1 MGSLK
6 IDFVADNSAVLRAF
20 REVQSGV
27 RSMSQTVEQQ
37 GQSIESVFNRIRSVA
52 SVAFAG
58 FTAKEIVSTLASVRG
73 EFQQSEIAF
82 ETMLGSATKAKA
94 MIADLANLAAT
105 TPFDMKGVV
114 SGAKSLLAYG
124 FAADEVT
131 DTMRR
136 LGDVCAGLGLNL
148 QDMAWLYGTTM
159 VQGRLFTQDFRQFT
173 GRGIPLAEELAKQ
186 FGVTKDKVQE
196 LVTAGKVGFPE
207 VKKAMESMTDEG
219 GQFGGLM
226 AKQSKSITG
235 QISNI
240 QDTIEMAINDLGKQT
255 EGIMNDALD
264 ITSTIVDHW
273 KEIGEVILAAA
284 SAMGLYKAMA
294 VGVAAFGTATANAGY
309 DAELSA
315 LDALLPAKEEAKK
328 SDLEEAVA
336 KGQLSEAQAQLVAA
350 KRKEVGA
357 YADSLATKAKTAQEE
372 LEQINNEVEALKNR
386 DDEAQRTLDFYQQ
399 QYEAAVQAGD
409 GLAIE
414 TAENNL
420 NTAASDKNA
429 TAKALQTAQTRQVAA
444 AKGAEAAA
452 TEANT
457 VAQGA
462 EAAATARG
470 TVAKRIHA
478 QFTLLCKRAQDAWNA
493 SMFSSPLFWIAASIA
508 GVSYAVYKLV
518 TAETAHE
525 KAVKASNEAWNEFN
539 DKLKERQS
547 QSESLVRTIQSE
559 TASEFQK
566 AQAYDTLKSLMP
578 ELTDKYDQAAIA
590 AMDFSKAQKDIAE
603 NTDSSTLEKAREDVE
618 QYKQRI
624 EELNQKLYEDQTTKG
639 GKISTYYSEQIK
651 QARENLDQALAKLV
665 RIEELQEQA
674 RENSRPIEV
683 RLKEAQEN
691 ESVRREIFDFY
702 DKAMV
707 LADDWQSANEAVNFV
722 TGETRL
728 DEFIAKAEKE
738 VADLRKEV
746 AKNPADINLRLKYDE
761 KTKVLDTLQNMK
773 AEWRATGATT
783 IPLVFK
789 ADWQSAKQSLDQARA
804 KAQALADSGSSKS
817 YLDAYNEAKT
827 AYNKA
832 QALVNKITADM
843 KKGGRA
849 YTETAYTT
857 AKDDLKTAKEAY
869 EKLGGNVSDKAAKK
883 AATDAK
889 KKAKDQR
896 KAQEELNNRLK
907 QLQQKNT
914 DDTIALMRD
923 GTEKKLAEIRNDYN
937 KRKAEID
944 KQEAELK
951 KKNKEAGKGGSLT
964 TEQSDALAMARELA
978 DRNYAKQ
985 TEEAEKEALKAQA
998 EAMRGYLREYGTY
1011 QQQKLAIAEEYAQ
1024 KIREANESADSAE
1037 TKAWKVKSL
1046 EAERDKAVQQT
1057 EIAAIRQRIDWG
1069 SVFGEFGAMFKEQLQ
1084 PTIDSLKSIAQSKEF
1099 KSSSLE
1105 EQKTLYEL
1113 INKLEQSNTV
1123 WDGDIFAKVS
1133 QDIMAYQS
1141 AMNSLVAAQER
1152 ERKATEALASAKERL
1167 KKAEADGDEVGAD
1180 IAKAEVSRAQDELA
1194 QASGSVKLFGTQV
1207 EKASSD
1213 LQSSSQQAVNQ
1224 LQQLESGLSGLT
1236 SGSLK
1241 GVGNALLSLDK
1252 LFGGDMEK
1260 KLANT
1265 LAQGFQSLLGED
1277 SKAAKALTEALGSSG
1292 MAGQIISAVLGILDL
1307 IAQNG
1312 ISGIVSSL
1320 QDTIFGAAEKM
1331 LDDVLSGDIIV
1342 KPLENLG
1349 SHLSNIAD
1357 TLTFGGFSSW
1367 TNGDSDKTLHED
1379 LERLSRTNEELQK
1392 VMEGLKEAMED
1403 ASVASSKQV
1412 YEVQKQN
1419 IETRMK
1425 NKQEQMYRSADASSK
1440 GFLGIGSER
1449 SSMYKVNEGMNAERW
1464 ERVSKAAGVAVS
1476 SAQDFFNLTSEQ
1488 MYKVQQYATEDYIL
1502 IKDLADDGKEN
1513 AGQFMDDYIEY
1524 WKELKEAE
1532 EAYYEHLTSI
1542 SFDTVESDFL
1552 SSLMDMDSDA
1562 QDFADNFEEY
1572 LKKAIM
1578 QAMIVDQ
1585 YKPQLEAWYKKLA
1598 KALEDGTMS
1607 DAEYEDLV
1615 RDYEN
1620 NIINPATATR
1630 EALQK
1635 LFGWE
1640 STSSSGQEATTI
1652 SSSGLTED
1660 TGKAIEG
1667 RFTAV
1672 QIASEGIRSSVIESV
1687 QLLNCIAVNG
1697 AAANGTLADMKN
1709 MMVMTNSYL
1718 EDMVKYARLTYNDFG
1733 EKIDKMNTQLQK
1745 L

>member
-1 MGSLK
+1 M
-6 IDFVADNSAVLRAF
+6 A
-20 REVQSGV
+20 
-27 RSMSQTVEQQ
+27 
-37 GQSIESVFNRIRSVA
+37 
-52 SVAFAG
+52 
-58 FTAKEIVSTLASVRG
+58 TL
-73 EFQQSEIAF
+73 
-82 ETMLGSATKAKA
+82 T
-94 MIADLANLAAT
+94 
-105 TPFDMKGVV
+105 
-114 SGAKSLLAYG
+114 
-124 FAADEVT
+124 
-131 DTMRR
+131 
-136 LGDVCAGLGLNL
+136 LGLSAAVTGL
-148 QDMAWLYGTTM
+148 I
-159 VQGRLFTQDFRQFT
+159 VLFNKYSDAQ
-173 GRGIPLAEELAKQ
+173 EEARRKA
-186 FGVTKDKVQE
+186 QE
-196 LVTAGKVGFPE
+196 LVE
-207 VKKAMESMTDEG
+207 VESEG
-219 GQFGGLM
+219 RAQMIKTRFEIDNTLREL
-226 AKQSKSITG
+226 KEFTG
-235 QISNI
+235 S
-240 QDTIEMAINDLGKQT
+240 
-255 EGIMNDALD
+255 
-264 ITSTIVDHW
+264 
-273 KEIGEVILAAA
+273 
-284 SAMGLYKAMA
+284 
-294 VGVAAFGTATANAGY
+294 
-309 DAELSA
+309 
-315 LDALLPAKEEAKK
+315 KEEEKK
-328 SDLEEAVA
+328 
-336 KGQLSEAQAQLVAA
+336 
-350 KRKEVGA
+350 
-357 YADSLATKAKTAQEE
+357 KT
-372 LEQINNEVEALKNR
+372 
-386 DDEAQRTLDFYQQ
+386 
-399 QYEAAVQAGD
+399 
-409 GLAIE
+409 
-414 TAENNL
+414 
-420 NTAASDKNA
+420 
-429 TAKALQTAQTRQVAA
+429 
-444 AKGAEAAA
+444 
-452 TEANT
+452 
-457 VAQGA
+457 
-462 EAAATARG
+462 
-470 TVAKRIHA
+470 
-478 QFTLLCKRAQDAWNA
+478 
-493 SMFSSPLFWIAASIA
+493 
-508 GVSYAVYKLV
+508 
-518 TAETAHE
+518 
-525 KAVKASNEAWNEFN
+525 
-539 DKLKERQS
+539 
-547 QSESLVRTIQSE
+547 
-559 TASEFQK
+559 
-566 AQAYDTLKSLMP
+566 
-578 ELTDKYDQAAIA
+578 
-590 AMDFSKAQKDIAE
+590 
-603 NTDSSTLEKAREDVE
+603 
-618 QYKQRI
+618 
-624 EELNQKLYEDQTTKG
+624 EELNRKYGEAFG
-639 GKISTYYSEQIK
+639 YY
-651 QARENLDQALAKLV
+651 
-665 RIEELQEQA
+665 
-674 RENSRPIEV
+674 
-683 RLKEAQEN
+683 
-691 ESVRREIFDFY
+691 
-702 DKAMV
+702 
-707 LADDWQSANEAVNFV
+707 
-722 TGETRL
+722 
-728 DEFIAKAEKE
+728 
-738 VADLRKEV
+738 
-746 AKNPADINLRLKYDE
+746 
-761 KTKVLDTLQNMK
+761 DTV
-773 AEWRATGATT
+773 AEWYDVLTR
-783 IPLVFK
+783 
-789 ADWQSAKQSLDQARA
+789 
-804 KAQALADSGSSKS
+804 KAQDYIQMLFLQA
-817 YLDAYNEAKT
+817 
-827 AYNKA
+827 KA
-832 QALVNKITADM
+832 QALVNKAVEADEKVNELKSTDADDVDGSVGWF
-843 KKGGRA
+843 KKMLLYSAQSHSNGQIDA
-849 YTETAYTT
+849 QAII
-857 AKDDLKTAKEAY
+857 KEENEKNKEKAIAEA
-869 EKLGGNVSDKAAKK
+869 EKLRDALLEQAEDLTKEMGEIGKNSNIGGHSKPEHKQTGGDNETKK
-883 AATDAK
+883 
-889 KKAKDQR
+889 R
-896 KAQEELNNRLK
+896 LEAQEELNNRLK

-951 KKNKEAGKGGSLT
+951 KNNKEAGKGGSLT
-964 TEQSDALAMARELA
+964 TEQSDALARARELA
-978 DRNYAKQ
+978 DRDYAQQ

-1379 LERLSRTNEELQK
+1379 LERLSHTNEELQK

-1440 GFLGIGSER
+1440 GFLGIGSEH

-1464 ERVSKAAGVAVS
+1464 ARVSKAAGVAIS

-1598 KALEDGTMS
+1598 KALEDGTMD
-1607 DAEYEDLV
+1607 DAEYEELV

-1635 LFGWE
+1635 LFGWD
-1640 STSSSGQEATTI
+1640 TSGTSQSAKSGGFTAMTQDQGTKLEGMFT
-1652 SSSGLTED
+1652 SGLQHWSSMDEQLETVADRMNLAESHLARIAENTGTSAGHLGEIKED
-1660 TGKAIEG
+1660 
-1667 RFTAV
+1667 
-1672 QIASEGIRSSVIESV
+1672 IRKIVRDG
-1687 QLLNCIAVNG
+1687 L
-1697 AAANGTLADMKN
+1697 K
-1709 MMVMTNSYL
+1709 
-1718 EDMVKYARLTYNDFG
+1718 VK
-1733 EKIDKMNTQLQK
+1733 
-1745 L
+1745 

>member
-1 MGSLK
+1 MSKPVEIEFLMKDKLSNGIDNANAHIDTLIANARKAAELVNAKIAEQHKVIDGVAADLSRMERQLAGMKPGTAQKELAADVMACRKVLDEERNTLVYLEKQHRQAEKAVQDLEKEHSKLSSSSTTAAAAQKTLAERIAESKDLVKYTTANIKELEKAYKNAAPGNAQGAALAELTAAKKALEEEKAILASLTREQEENRESNKRLAVQLRELQDAMAKMRLEGRQNTDEYREMADKAAELSDTISDLRQQTKTLSDDDADLQGLMSGVSGLSGMFTAATGAVSLFAGENENLAKIQARVQSVMAITMGLQQAFNTLNKDS
-6 IDFVADNSAVLRAF
+6 AF
-20 REVQSGV
+20 R
-27 RSMSQTVEQQ
+27 
-37 GQSIESVFNRIRSVA
+37 
-52 SVAFAG
+52 
-58 FTAKEIVSTLASVRG
+58 
-73 EFQQSEIAF
+73 
-82 ETMLGSATKAKA
+82 
-94 MIADLANLAAT
+94 
-105 TPFDMKGVV
+105 
-114 SGAKSLLAYG
+114 
-124 FAADEVT
+124 
-131 DTMRR
+131 
-136 LGDVCAGLGLNL
+136 
-148 QDMAWLYGTTM
+148 
-159 VQGRLFTQDFRQFT
+159 
-173 GRGIPLAEELAKQ
+173 
-186 FGVTKDKVQE
+186 
-196 LVTAGKVGFPE
+196 LVTV
-207 VKKAMESMTDEG
+207 VKMKNMLTAANTRLSAALG
-219 GQFGGLM
+219 
-226 AKQSKSITG
+226 
-235 QISNI
+235 IS
-240 QDTIEMAINDLGKQT
+240 T
-255 EGIMNDALD
+255 
-264 ITSTIVDHW
+264 
-273 KEIGEVILAAA
+273 AAA
-284 SAMGLYKAMA
+284 SALMA
-294 VGVAAFGTATANAGY
+294 TLTLG
-309 DAELSA
+309 LSA
-315 LDALLPAKEEAKK
+315 AVTGLIVLFNKY
-328 SDLEEAVA
+328 SD
-336 KGQLSEAQAQLVAA
+336 
-350 KRKEVGA
+350 
-357 YADSLATKAKTAQEE
+357 AQEE
-372 LEQINNEVEALKNR
+372 ARRKAQELVEVES
-386 DDEAQRTLDFYQQ
+386 E
-399 QYEAAVQAGD
+399 G
-409 GLAIE
+409 
-414 TAENNL
+414 
-420 NTAASDKNA
+420 
-429 TAKALQTAQTRQVAA
+429 
-444 AKGAEAAA
+444 
-452 TEANT
+452 
-457 VAQGA
+457 
-462 EAAATARG
+462 
-470 TVAKRIHA
+470 
-478 QFTLLCKRAQDAWNA
+478 RAQMIKTRFEIDNT
-493 SMFSSPLFWIAASIA
+493 LR
-508 GVSYAVYKLV
+508 
-518 TAETAHE
+518 E
-525 KAVKASNEAWNEFN
+525 
-539 DKLKERQS
+539 LKEF
-547 QSESLVRTIQSE
+547 TG
-559 TASEFQK
+559 
-566 AQAYDTLKSLMP
+566 
-578 ELTDKYDQAAIA
+578 
-590 AMDFSKAQKDIAE
+590 SKE
-603 NTDSSTLEKAREDVE
+603 EEK
-618 QYKQRI
+618 KKT
-624 EELNQKLYEDQTTKG
+624 EELNRKYGEAFG
-639 GKISTYYSEQIK
+639 YY
-651 QARENLDQALAKLV
+651 
-665 RIEELQEQA
+665 
-674 RENSRPIEV
+674 
-683 RLKEAQEN
+683 
-691 ESVRREIFDFY
+691 
-702 DKAMV
+702 
-707 LADDWQSANEAVNFV
+707 
-722 TGETRL
+722 
-728 DEFIAKAEKE
+728 
-738 VADLRKEV
+738 
-746 AKNPADINLRLKYDE
+746 
-761 KTKVLDTLQNMK
+761 DTV
-773 AEWRATGATT
+773 AEWYDVLTR
-783 IPLVFK
+783 
-789 ADWQSAKQSLDQARA
+789 
-804 KAQALADSGSSKS
+804 KAQDYIQMLFLQA
-817 YLDAYNEAKT
+817 
-827 AYNKA
+827 KA
-832 QALVNKITADM
+832 QALVNKAVEADEKVNELKSTDADDVDGSVGWF
-843 KKGGRA
+843 KKMLLYSAQSHSNGQIDA
-849 YTETAYTT
+849 QAII
-857 AKDDLKTAKEAY
+857 KEENEKNKEKAIAEA
-869 EKLGGNVSDKAAKK
+869 EKLRDALLEQAEDLTKEMGEIGKNSNIGGHSKPEHKQTGGDNETKK
-883 AATDAK
+883 
-889 KKAKDQR
+889 R
-896 KAQEELNNRLK
+896 LEAQEELNNRLK

-951 KKNKEAGKGGSLT
+951 KNNKEAGKGGSLT
-964 TEQSDALAMARELA
+964 TEQSDALARARELA
-978 DRNYAKQ
+978 DRDYAQQ

-1152 ERKATEALASAKERL
+1152 ERKATEALTSAKERL

-1379 LERLSRTNEELQK
+1379 LERLSHTNEELQK

-1440 GFLGIGSER
+1440 GFLGIGSEH

-1464 ERVSKAAGVAVS
+1464 ARVSKAAGVAIS

-1585 YKPQLEAWYKKLA
+1585 YKPQMEAWYKKLA

-1607 DAEYEDLV
+1607 DAEYEELQ

-1620 NIINPATATR
+1620 NLIKPATATR

-1635 LFGWE
+1635 LFGWD
-1640 STSSSGQEATTI
+1640 TSGTSQSAKSGGFTAMTQDQGTKLEGMFT
-1652 SSSGLTED
+1652 SGLQHWSSMDEQLETVADRMNLAESHLARIAENTGTSAGHLGEIKED
-1660 TGKAIEG
+1660 
-1667 RFTAV
+1667 
-1672 QIASEGIRSSVIESV
+1672 IRKIVRDG
-1687 QLLNCIAVNG
+1687 L
-1697 AAANGTLADMKN
+1697 K
-1709 MMVMTNSYL
+1709 
-1718 EDMVKYARLTYNDFG
+1718 VK
-1733 EKIDKMNTQLQK
+1733 
-1745 L
+1745 